1 MKNDRRHLQ
10 LRIGADLREELENIS
25 IKFGI
30 STADAVRGILFF
42 VIPVF
47 EAITEL
53 SNELVKRLVEKL
65 KKEARAINKNRDR

>member
-42 VIPVF
+42 GIPVF
-47 EAITEL
+47 DAITGL
-53 SNELVKRLVEKL
+53 SNEMVKRLVEKL
-65 KKEARAINKNRDR
+65 KKEARIQNKKRDR